1 MSILASIIGFK
12 TGDYVV
18 TRRPIAAS
26 VAGKRVLGTATT
38 FSVEGVIQ
46 PATDMQ
52 RVVGGKDMTSNEQN
66 QRTDDVRSFYTLTEI
81 GPRRPGFDPDMVA
94 AEGDD
99 WTVFRVEPW
108 TISGVSFW
116 MAILTKT
123 TGGSS

>member
-1 MSILASIIGFK
+1 MSILLSVLGFK
-12 TGDYVV
+12 TGDYIV
-18 TRRPIAAS
+18 TRRPTALF
-26 VAGKRVLGTATT
+26 VAGKRVPGTATT

-52 RVVGGKDMTSNEQN
+52 RVVGGRDMVSNEQN
-66 QRTDDVRSFYTLTEI
+66 QHTDDVRSMYTLTEVW
-81 GPRRPGFDPDMVA
+81 PRKPGYDPDMVRL
-94 AEGDD
+94 EDDD

-123 TGGSS
+123 TGGAS

>member
-1 MSILASIIGFK
+1 MSILASILGFK

-18 TRRPIAAS
+18 TRRPTAAS

-38 FSVEGVIQ
+38 FTIEGVIQ

-52 RVVGGKDMTSNEQN
+52 RVVGGKDMLSNEQN
-66 QRTDDVRSFYTLTEI
+66 QHTDDVRSLYTVTEVW
-81 GPRRPGFDPDMVA
+81 PRVPGYDPDMISV
-94 AEGDD
+94 EGDD

-116 MAILTKT
+116 MAVLTKT